1 MSAVDLLKKAI
12 EFDLKERYME
22 ALKLYQSGI
31 DQLLTQCKGTYS
43 PDTINCDFPVSLAR

>member
-31 DQLLTQCKGTYS
+31 DQLLTQCKGMSSNKTKW
-43 PDTINCDFPVSLAR
+43 CDFPVSAGR

>member
-31 DQLLTQCKGTYS
+31 DQLLTQCKGMCSPKTLFCYS
-43 PDTINCDFPVSLAR
+43 PIPSAR